1 MKIAYI
7 YYENIK
13 KKKVNI
19 GQALSMCSALGK
31 RADLD
36 FFHTFLSERSIIGAL
51 DYFKIE
57 RNFSIIKIFTLPLFY
72 VPIVEYIGRVFFFF
86 LVSLRLIK
94 DNYDLIYTRDYS
106 YLYFLNL
113 FPFLK
118 PGTPVFYEPHKVY
131 SKSSEKVKSL
141 KREIKIINKYS
152 RALFPITGHGMDDFK
167 EAGVIVDM
175 TVLPCGVDLDLF
187 QSELDRDRARDLLGL
202 DRDSFI
208 VLYLGSFLDWK
219 GIDVFLKSV
228 EFMQDP
234 EILFLA
240 VGAEPGEKTVYKKKL
255 KSFHIKSTAV
265 IETKKDRDTT
275 IKLMRAVNIA
285 VIPSVIASNRISER
299 YTSPVKLFEYMA
311 MGIPIAASDTPAIRE
326 IIDEENA
333 VFFNPG
339 DPRGLAEK
347 IALMKKDVKLRKRL
361 AENNI
366 QKVKTYSLE
375 KRVDTVLRKF
385 RDVKN

>member
-13 KKKVNI
+13 RKKVNI

-36 FFHTFLSERSIIGAL
+36 FFHTFISDRSIAGVL
-51 DYFKIE
+51 DFFKIE
-57 RNFSIIKIFTLPLFY
+57 KNFRIIKIFALPLFY
-72 VPIVEYIGRVFFFF
+72 IPIVEYIGRMIFFF
-86 LVSLRLIK
+86 LVSLRLLR
-94 DNYDLIYTRDYS
+94 DDYDLIYTRDYS

-118 PGTPVFYEPHKVY
+118 PGAPVFYEPHKVY
-131 SKSSEKVKSL
+131 SKSTDKVRSL
-141 KREIKIINKYS
+141 NREIKIINKYS
-152 RALFPITGHGMDDFK
+152 STLFPITSNGMDDFK
-167 EAGVIVDM
+167 DAGVVVDM
-175 TVLPCGVDLDLF
+175 IVLPCGVDLDLF
-187 QSELDRDRARDLLGL
+187 QSELDRDRARNLLDL
-202 DRDSFI
+202 DPDYFI

-219 GIDVFLKSV
+219 GVDVFLKSA
-228 EFMQDP
+228 EYLQDP
-234 EILFLA
+234 ETLFLA
-240 VGAEPGEKTVYKKKL
+240 VGAEPAEKVLYEKKYTPV
-255 KSFHIKSTAV
+255 HIKSTVV

-275 IKLMRAVNIA
+275 IKLMRAADIA
-285 VIPSVIASNRISER
+285 VIPSVITANRISER

-326 IIDEENA
+326 ILDEGNA
-333 VFFNPG
+333 VFFDAG

-347 IALMKKDVKLRKRL
+347 IALMKNDVKLRKKL
-361 AENNI
+361 SDNNI
-366 QKVKTYSLE
+366 KKIKTYSLE
-375 KRVDTVLRKF
+375 NRIDTVLRKF